1 MSAVMTFY
9 RFVVLNDLESLRGSL
24 FDSAAGLALKGTV
37 LLAEE
42 GINGTLTGEPAA
54 LEAFRQILVSQDAFA
69 DMAFKRSTASPDN
82 PVFYRLK
89 VRIKPEIV
97 SFRQPG
103 LDPAR
108 RTGQHVDAGRWN
120 QLLDDPDVLV
130 IDTRNSY
137 EIDIGTFPGAVNPQ
151 TRSFREFPDYVR
163 QHMDPERHPRVA
175 MFCTGG
181 IRCEKATAF
190 MLEQG
195 FDSVYQLDG
204 GILGYLE
211 TVTAQENRW
220 QGECF
225 VFDQRVSVDA
235 ALAEGGYQQCYA
247 CRRPLSDEDL
257 VSSEYREGISCPHCV
272 HEQSPAQRA
281 GFAERGHQV
290 RLAEARGEQH
300 LGRPQGQPQDGGVSS
315 GSR

>member
-1 MSAVMTFY
+1 MPAEMTFY
-9 RFVVLNDLESLRGSL
+9 RFLRLDELETLRGAL
-24 FDSAAGLALKGTV
+24 FKRAEALSLKGTI

-42 GINGTLTGEPAA
+42 GINGTLTGEPEA
-54 LEAFRQILVSQDAFA
+54 LEAFRQLLESQQAFRE
-69 DMAFKRSTASPDN
+69 MAFKHSTASAAN

-108 RTGQHVDAGRWN
+108 RTGQRVDAERWN

-151 TRSFREFPDYVR
+151 TRSFREFPEYVR
-163 QHMDPERHPRVA
+163 RHIDPDRHSRVA

-211 TVTAQENRW
+211 AVNPQESRW

-225 VFDQRVSVDA
+225 VFDQRVSVDT
-235 ALAEGGYQQCYA
+235 ALTEGGYRQCYA

-257 VSSEYREGISCPHCV
+257 ASSDDREGISCPHCI
-272 HEQSPAQRA
+272 HEQSPAQVS
-281 GFAERGHQV
+281 GFAERRRQV
-290 RLAEARGEQH
+290 QLAEARGERH
-300 LGRPQGQPQDGGVSS
+300 LGSPQDDGVSR

>member
-1 MSAVMTFY
+1 MSAVMTVY
-9 RFVVLNDLESLRGSL
+9 RFVALNELELLRDTL
-24 FDSAAGLALKGTV
+24 LERAEALRLKGTI

-42 GINGTLTGEPAA
+42 GINGTLAGEPDA
-54 LEAFRQILVSQDAFA
+54 LDAFRQLLESREAFRG
-69 DMAFKRSTASPDN
+69 MTFKHSTASADN

-108 RTGQHVDAGRWN
+108 RTGQHVDAERWN

-151 TRSFREFPDYVR
+151 TRSFREFPEYVR
-163 QHMDPERHPRVA
+163 QQIDPERHPQVA

-195 FDSVYQLDG
+195 FDAVYQLDG

-211 TVTAQENRW
+211 TTNPEENRW

-225 VFDQRVSVDA
+225 VFDQRVSVDT

-257 VSSEYREGISCPHCV
+257 ASSDYREGISCPHCI
-272 HEQSPAQRA
+272 HEHSPAQLS
-281 GFAERGHQV
+281 GFAERRHQIL
-290 RLAEARGEQH
+290 LAEARGERH
-300 LGRPQGQPQDGGVSS
+300 LGAPQEDGVSS

>member
-1 MSAVMTFY
+1 MSAVVTFY
-9 RFVVLNDLESLRGSL
+9 RFVGLSDLESLRSSL
-24 FDSAAGLALKGTV
+24 FDSAAGLALKGTI

-42 GINGTLTGEPAA
+42 GINGTLTGEPVG
-54 LEAFRQILVSQDAFA
+54 LEAFRQILVSREPFA
-69 DMAFKRSTASPDN
+69 DMVFKRSTASADN
-82 PVFYRLK
+82 PVFFRLK

-108 RTGQHVDAGRWN
+108 RTGQRVDAERWN

-151 TRSFREFPDYVR
+151 TRSFREFPQYVR
-163 QHMDPERHPRVA
+163 QEIDPGRHPRVA

-211 TVTAQENRW
+211 TVSPRDNRW

-235 ALAEGGYQQCYA
+235 ALAEGGYRQCYA
-247 CRRPLSDEDL
+247 CRRPLSDADL
-257 VSSEYREGISCPHCV
+257 VSADYREGISCPHCV
-272 HEQSPAQRA
+272 DEQSPARRA
-281 GFAERGHQV
+281 GFAERHHQV
-290 RLAEARGEQH
+290 QLAEARGEQH
-300 LGRPQGQPQDGGVSS
+300 LGRPQGQLQDGGVSR